1 MEVEMESKKANWA
14 ILGGI
19 PLPTINSNAFT
30 NNEIKLAKVR
40 FVVGILGGILD

>member
-40 FVVGILGGILD
+40 YLVGILSGILD